1 MKIGVLEKSEM
12 TSSTAVATTSYLLF
26 NFVSAVGIIFV
37 NKMLFSNLPVPFI
50 YPLALSFLHY
60 IVTYAGLLVLEHL
73 QFFSRQPKPM
83 TPRLWLLAAVVGI
96 APGLNNLSLK
106 SNSVGFY
113 TVVKLLVTPMICILE
128 YAFQGKSVSTRR
140 AFALLL
146 LSIGVV
152 ISSVNDVELKPAG
165 LTVASLWLPVAAVYK
180 VLWSRE
186 QKEEGWGTLSLM
198 MKVLPFSILFML
210 AMMFLPIDP
219 PGILSYP
226 FNSVSVGLLC
236 LSGVGAFCVNFSG
249 FLVLGACQPLTHVV
263 LGQVKSASL
272 ILGAAFF
279 STQVPSLKALIG
291 ACIAILGSTL
301 YAMV

>member
-1 MKIGVLEKSEM
+1 
-12 TSSTAVATTSYLLF
+12 
-26 NFVSAVGIIFV
+26 
-37 NKMLFSNLPVPFI
+37 
-50 YPLALSFLHY
+50 
-60 IVTYAGLLVLEHL
+60 
-73 QFFSRQPKPM
+73 
-83 TPRLWLLAAVVGI
+83 
-96 APGLNNLSLK
+96 
-106 SNSVGFY
+106 
-113 TVVKLLVTPMICILE
+113 
-128 YAFQGKSVSTRR
+128 
-140 AFALLL
+140 
-146 LSIGVV
+146 
-152 ISSVNDVELKPAG
+152 
-165 LTVASLWLPVAAVYK
+165 
-180 VLWSRE
+180 
-186 QKEEGWGTLSLM
+186 M